1 MVGCLND
8 PRSFNRSIW
17 KAWLPAVVWLGLIVV
32 ESTASL
38 SAENT
43 SRILYPLLHF
53 LFNLDP
59 VRFLTWHAVL
69 RKTGHV
75 IGYAVLSLL
84 LFRAWRATLP
94 IRPDPR
100 WSIVWARV
108 SFAMTALVASLDEWH
123 QSFIPSRT
131 GSVRDVVLDSTAAL
145 GAQIGLFLWLRRHG
159 NDKPDPSS
167 TGTALHAYSEQPR
180 NSTPVAD

>member
-1 MVGCLND
+1 MKTLLRRHHQRGCKRVPL
-8 PRSFNRSIW
+8 RAKI
-17 KAWLPAVVWLGLIVV
+17 LI
-32 ESTASL
+32 
-38 SAENT
+38 
-43 SRILYPLLHF
+43 
-53 LFNLDP
+53 
-59 VRFLTWHAVL
+59 
-69 RKTGHV
+69 
-75 IGYAVLSLL
+75 AVLSLL

-94 IRPDPR
+94 IRRDPR

-131 GSVRDVVLDSTAAL
+131 GSVRDVLLDSAAAL
-145 GAQIGLFLWLRRHG
+145 GALIGLFLWLRRNG

-167 TGTALHAYSEQPR
+167 TVAALHAYSEQPQ